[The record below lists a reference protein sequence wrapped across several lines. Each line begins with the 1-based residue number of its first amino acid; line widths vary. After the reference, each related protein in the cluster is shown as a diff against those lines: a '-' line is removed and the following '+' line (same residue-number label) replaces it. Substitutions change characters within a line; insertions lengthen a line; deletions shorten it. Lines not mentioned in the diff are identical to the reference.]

1 MDSLSEISQRT
12 LSSDPP
18 DLDTFLHEMKQ
29 ASATIER
36 VHSEL
41 SIKLN
46 YSLSQSLSAMSNS
59 PDWKSQVVDRTEEVM
74 KIWSEDADRVN
85 ETDDSITLFFDFNKD
100 KTKI

>member
-1 MDSLSEISQRT
+1 
-12 LSSDPP
+12 
-18 DLDTFLHEMKQ
+18 MKQ